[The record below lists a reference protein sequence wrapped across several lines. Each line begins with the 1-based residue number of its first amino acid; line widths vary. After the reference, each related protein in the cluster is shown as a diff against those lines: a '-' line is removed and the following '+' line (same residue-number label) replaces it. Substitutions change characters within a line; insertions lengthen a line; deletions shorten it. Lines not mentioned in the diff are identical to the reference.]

1 MVQTQIAPL
10 QALRAIPEGVLA
22 TAIRAADEK
31 RAQSLTNVDDQ
42 VAQGLAAYIRRQFET
57 FQRHRNDA
65 AAGWSNRLLDAFRA
79 FNGQYDPSTLADI
92 QKFGGSQVYARI
104 TAAKCRGATALLRDV
119 YLSPDRPWGLEPP
132 SDPEIPA
139 EILAAIQQL
148 VSSEVRAMQQAG
160 QKLDPGQV
168 RDRVN
173 SLKDHARDAAKRQAE
188 KRCKLAEDKIDEM
201 LVEGG
206 FYRALAELLVDL
218 PLFPFACLKGPFVK
232 IVPAVKW
239 SNGVAVTLQKPK
251 LMWARISPFD
261 IWWSPGVSA
270 IEDAQI
276 IERTRLTRADLN
288 DLLDLPGYNKDAI
301 RSVLDDYGRGGLS
314 ENWDW
319 TDSERAILES
329 RESPVLNQTGLLD
342 CLEFTGNVQ
351 GRILRDEGMTNKQIP
366 DELRDYMVQAWVIG
380 RYTIKVQL
388 SPSPRKR
395 HPYYVTSFEKV
406 PGTVIGNA
414 IPDLVMDMQ
423 NVANATLRAL
433 VNNLSISSGPQV
445 VINDDLVQ
453 PGENSED
460 MYPWKRWHVRR
471 DPVTNGNGA
480 QKPIDFFQPQ
490 SNAQEL
496 LAVFQ
501 AINTLADDVSAI
513 PKYVSGNGPGGGAG
527 RTASGLAMLMGNA
540 SKLLQ
545 TVAANVDRDVMDPAL
560 TGLLDMLMLTDS
572 EGDLQGDE
580 NVRVMGVDV
589 AIQRETQRSRQLEF
603 LQATANP
610 IDSQIVGPKGRAA
623 ILRSISQSLGLPG
636 EEIVPSDDELEA
648 KQQAAAQEAA
658 AMSQAG
664 AAAQGNKQASPVT
677 KDMGP
682 RTRIAGGAG

>member
-1 MVQTQIAPL
+1 
-10 QALRAIPEGVLA
+10 
-22 TAIRAADEK
+22 
-31 RAQSLTNVDDQ
+31 
-42 VAQGLAAYIRRQFET
+42 
-57 FQRHRNDA
+57 
-65 AAGWSNRLLDAFRA
+65 
-79 FNGQYDPSTLADI
+79 
-92 QKFGGSQVYARI
+92 
-104 TAAKCRGATALLRDV
+104 
-119 YLSPDRPWGLEPP
+119 
-132 SDPEIPA
+132 
-139 EILAAIQQL
+139 
-148 VSSEVRAMQQAG
+148 
-160 QKLDPGQV
+160 
-168 RDRVN
+168 
-173 SLKDHARDAAKRQAE
+173 
-188 KRCKLAEDKIDEM
+188 
-201 LVEGG
+201 
-206 FYRALAELLVDL
+206 
-218 PLFPFACLKGPFVK
+218 
-232 IVPAVKW
+232 
-239 SNGVAVTLQKPK
+239 
-251 LMWARISPFD
+251 
-261 IWWSPGVSA
+261 
-270 IEDAQI
+270 
-276 IERTRLTRADLN
+276 
-288 DLLDLPGYNKDAI
+288 
-301 RSVLDDYGRGGLS
+301 VLDDYGRGGLS